1 MTKGPEKRDRMLSLR
16 LSSTTLEQLREVAM
30 YDQRSM
36 SDWALLA
43 VQSAIKRA
51 QAKMAKAASK
61 TGPK

>member
-1 MTKGPEKRDRMLSLR
+1 MLSLR

-30 YDQRSM
+30 HDQRSM

-51 QAKMAKAASK
+51 QAKIAKASSK